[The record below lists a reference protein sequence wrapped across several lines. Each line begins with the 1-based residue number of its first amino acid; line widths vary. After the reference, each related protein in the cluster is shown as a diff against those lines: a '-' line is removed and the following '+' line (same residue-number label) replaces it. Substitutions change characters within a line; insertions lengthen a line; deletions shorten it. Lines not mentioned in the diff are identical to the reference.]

1 MPAEPLLEIS
11 GIDGGYGRVQV
22 LWGVE
27 LDVYER
33 ETVVLLGANGAGKS
47 TLLKAA
53 MGLIPV
59 WSGRI
64 LFGGADVTHLR
75 TDRRVRKGMVYMSET
90 AVFAGLTIDENI
102 QIGAQF
108 LPKREIR
115 TRAEELY
122 AVFPALGERRSAL
135 ASSLSGGQRKMLG
148 IAKAPHPQGRD
159 RLVQNLHM
167 QRTRDPKPNVENVF
181 WRGAQLDK
189 IPLAEALWPIL
200 QRKVNDAIQ
209 SRTPGPP
216 VMRACM
222 RAYEMMAISQK
233 VSIMLRRRRWR
244 PRP

>member
-1 MPAEPLLEIS
+1 MPTEPLLESS

-22 LWGVE
+22 LWGVD
-27 LDVYER
+27 LDVCER

-64 LFGGADVTHLR
+64 LFGGEDVTHLR

-102 QIGAQF
+102 HIGAQF

-115 TRAEELY
+115 TRIEELY

-148 IAKAPHPQGRD
+148 IAKALAGNPRLLVMDEPSAGLSPLFVKEVIRILAQFRGHGVTLLIAEQNVKFLELADRAYSLDGGRIGFAGTV
-159 RLVQNLHM
+159 REMH
-167 QRTRDPKPNVENVF
+167 E
-181 WRGAQLDK
+181 
-189 IPLAEALWPIL
+189 
-200 QRKVNDAIQ
+200 NDAL
-209 SRTPGPP
+209 R
-216 VMRACM
+216 
-222 RAYEMMAISQK
+222 RAYFG
-233 VSIMLRRRRWR
+233 LR
-244 PRP
+244 